1 MIPYTS
7 DLDMRLKWLLYLIRI
22 DRGDDH
28 LLKKNKKQRK
38 RGKEK
43 SDFLTILITPQRDF
57 YLFLNLLLLIT

>member
-22 DRGDDH
+22 DGGDDH
-28 LLKKNKKQRK
+28 LLKKNKNQRK

-43 SDFLTILITPQRDF
+43 TS
-57 YLFLNLLLLIT
+57 